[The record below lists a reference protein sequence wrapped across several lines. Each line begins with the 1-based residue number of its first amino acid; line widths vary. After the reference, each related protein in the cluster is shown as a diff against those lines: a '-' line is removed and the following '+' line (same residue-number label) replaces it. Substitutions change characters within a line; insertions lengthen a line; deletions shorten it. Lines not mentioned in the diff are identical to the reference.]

1 MSSTTAR
8 KNCEYFLALAEDII
22 NLLDMV
28 GTTKVTQGI
37 LTLHDIPTELRN
49 RMSKDEQLAVLEL
62 MKGRQKRNRERR
74 QRNEKIQRS
83 NKSSA

>member
-1 MSSTTAR
+1 MSSMTEQ
-8 KNCEYFLALAEDII
+8 KNCEYFLTLAEDII

-37 LTLHDIPTELRN
+37 LTLYDIPTELRN

-62 MKGRQKRNRERR
+62 MKGRQQRNRERR
-74 QRNEKIQRS
+74 QRNEIQRS
-83 NKSSA
+83 NESSA

>member
-1 MSSTTAR
+1 MSLTTER
-8 KNCEYFLALAEDII
+8 KNCEHFLALAEDII

-37 LTLHDIPTELRN
+37 LTLYDIPTELRN

-62 MKGRQKRNRERR
+62 MKGRQQRNRERR
-74 QRNEKIQRS
+74 QRNEIQRS

>member
-1 MSSTTAR
+1 MSSTTER
-8 KNCEYFLALAEDII
+8 KNCEYFLTLAEDII

-37 LTLHDIPTELRN
+37 LTLYDIPTELRN

-62 MKGRQKRNRERR
+62 MKGRQQRNRERR
-74 QRNEKIQRS
+74 QRNEIQRS
-83 NKSSA
+83 NESSA

>member
-1 MSSTTAR
+1 MSSMTEQ
-8 KNCEYFLALAEDII
+8 KNCEYFLTLAEDII

-37 LTLHDIPTELRN
+37 LTLYDIPTELRN

-62 MKGRQKRNRERR
+62 MKGRQQRNRERR
-74 QRNEKIQRS
+74 KRNEIQRS
-83 NKSSA
+83 NESSA

>member
-1 MSSTTAR
+1 MSSMTPK
-8 KNCEYFLALAEDII
+8 KNCEHFLALAEDII

-37 LTLHDIPTELRN
+37 LTLYDIPTELRN

-62 MKGRQKRNRERR
+62 MKGRQKRNKERR
-74 QRNEKIQRS
+74 QRNEIQRS